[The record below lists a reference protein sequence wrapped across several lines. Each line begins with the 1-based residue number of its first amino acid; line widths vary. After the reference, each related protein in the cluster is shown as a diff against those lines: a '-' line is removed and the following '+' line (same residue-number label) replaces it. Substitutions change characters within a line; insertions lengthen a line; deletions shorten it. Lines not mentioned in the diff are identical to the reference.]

1 MKLSKILFMV
11 FIVVLIPALNNYSQP
26 ISRLIDEGDRY
37 YKQFN
42 NEKALE
48 VFKKAEK
55 IDATNFELLWRL
67 SRTYVELAEKMPTE
81 NGDQK
86 DAQLVV
92 YQKGLEYAEKAVNKD
107 PNSSATEV
115 DFAVSGYNF
124 GTYSSGISKVEFI
137 DVDNYPITTD

>member
-48 VFKKAEK
+48 VFKKA
-55 IDATNFELLWRL
+55 
-67 SRTYVELAEKMPTE
+67 
-81 NGDQK
+81 
-86 DAQLVV
+86 
-92 YQKGLEYAEKAVNKD
+92 
-107 PNSSATEV
+107 
-115 DFAVSGYNF
+115 
-124 GTYSSGISKVEFI
+124 
-137 DVDNYPITTD
+137 